1 MKSDMIRN
9 IAIIA
14 HVDHGKT
21 TLVDK
26 MLMQAGAFRENEQV
40 QERVLDSNDLER
52 EKGITILAKN
62 TSIKYGEYTINI
74 VDTPGHADF
83 GGEVE
88 RIMKMVDG
96 VLLLVDALEGCMPQT
111 RFVLRKAL
119 EQKIKPVVVINK
131 MDRDNARPEVIVDQ
145 VLDLFIELGAPE
157 EMLDFPV
164 IYASAIKGWAIDNSE
179 EAGES
184 LDPLFQAI
192 IDHIPAPQGEV
203 EGPLQMQV
211 TLLDYSDYLGRIA
224 IGRVHRGVIK
234 NSSQVAVIQSDGT
247 CNTFRISRLFGFSG
261 LSKVNIEEAGMGEI
275 VAVAGLG
282 MVNVGDTICAPEF
295 PEALP
300 YLKID
305 EPTIQMSF
313 LVNDSPFA
321 GRDGEPITSRKLSA
335 RLFKE
340 TETDVSLRVEETD
353 KPEVFLVSGRGEL
366 HLAILIE
373 KMRREGIEFQVSKPQ
388 VIYKR
393 IDGILHEP
401 FEYLVVETPEE
412 YVGAVMEK
420 LGERKGSLVNMVN
433 DSGQVHLE
441 YSIPARGLVGFRT
454 EFLTDTRGYGTLN
467 HVFEGYKP
475 AKDENASKRKNGSL
489 VAWETGM
496 ATTYG
501 IMSVE
506 ERGTMFISPG
516 TEIYEGMIIGENS
529 REQDIIVNACKEKA
543 LTNMRS
549 STKDDTIKLKANAN
563 LSLEQS
569 IEYLGDDDYL
579 EVTPQNLRLR
589 KKYLKKADREKY
601 MKDKRKPIN

>member
-1 MKSDMIRN
+1 MKSEFMRN

-26 MLMQAGAFRENEQV
+26 LLIQAGAFRENEQV
-40 QERVLDSNDLER
+40 KERMMDSNDLER

-62 TSIKYGEYTINI
+62 TSIQYGDYRINI

-119 EQKIKPVVVINK
+119 EQKVMPIVVINK
-131 MDRDNARPEVIVDQ
+131 MDRENARPSIVLDQ

-157 EMLDFPV
+157 DILDFPV
-164 IYASAIKGWAIDNSE
+164 VYSSAMKGWA
-179 EAGES
+179 S
-184 LDPLFQAI
+184 LSDQLPGSNLKPLFDTI
-192 IDHIPAPQGEV
+192 IEHVPAPKGFSH
-203 EGPLQMQV
+203 GPLQFQV
-211 TLLDYSDYLGRIA
+211 TLLDYNDYLGRIG
-224 IGRVHRGVIK
+224 IGKVHRGTIK
-234 NSSQVAVIQSDGT
+234 NGAQVVLIQDGAQT
-247 CNTFRISRLFGFSG
+247 VNARISKLFGFSG
-261 LSKVNIEEAGMGEI
+261 LERVNIEEAEVGEI

-282 MVNVGDTICAPEF
+282 AINVGDTICDPDF

-321 GRDGEPITSRKLSA
+321 GREGEPITSRKLGA

-353 KPEVFLVSGRGEL
+353 KPEIFLVSGRGEL

-388 VIYKR
+388 VIYR
-393 IDGILHEP
+393 NIDGILHEP
-401 FEYLVVETPEE
+401 FEYLVVETPED
-412 YVGAVMEK
+412 YTGAVMEK
-420 LGERKGSLVNMVN
+420 LGERRGSILNMLHQN
-433 DSGQVHLE
+433 GQVHLE

-454 EFLTDTRGYGTLN
+454 EFMTDTRGYGTMN
-467 HVFEGYKP
+467 HVFEDYKP
-475 AKDENASKRKNGSL
+475 AREEQIGKRKNGSL
-489 VAWETGM
+489 VAWETGV
-496 ATTYG
+496 AKTYG

-506 ERGTMFISPG
+506 ERGTMFITPG
-516 TEIYEGMIIGENS
+516 TDVYEGMIVGENN
-529 REQDIIVNACKEKA
+529 REQEIVVNVCKEKA

-549 STKDDTIKLKANAN
+549 SNKDDTIKLKSHLQ

-569 IEYLGDDDYL
+569 IEYLADDDLL
-579 EVTPQNLRLR
+579 EITPLHLRLR
-589 KKYLKKADREKY
+589 KKYLKKADREKHNKSSR
-601 MKDKRKPIN
+601 M

>member
-1 MKSDMIRN
+1 MKSNMIRN

-26 MLMQAGAFRENEQV
+26 MLIQAGAFRENEQV

-88 RIMKMVDG
+88 RIMKMVNG

-164 IYASAIKGWAIDNSE
+164 IYASAIKGWSTDNSE
-179 EAGES
+179 GTGVS

-192 IDHIPAPQGEV
+192 IEHIPAPQGEI

-234 NSSQVAVIQSDGT
+234 NNSQVAVIQSDGS
-247 CNTFRISRLFGFSG
+247 CSISRISRLFGFSG
-261 LSKVNIEEAGMGEI
+261 LSRVNIEEAGMGEI

-282 MVNVGDTICAPEF
+282 MVNVGDTICAPEY

-321 GRDGEPITSRKLSA
+321 GRDGEPVTSRKLSA

-340 TETDVSLRVEETD
+340 TETDVSLRVEETE

-393 IDGILHEP
+393 IDGVLHEP

-412 YVGAVMEK
+412 YIGAVMEK

-475 AKDENASKRKNGSL
+475 AKDENAGKRKNGSL

-549 STKDDTIKLKANAN
+549 STKDDTIKLKANTN

-569 IEYLGDDDYL
+569 IEFLGDDDYL